1 MAEQR
6 KASVP
11 YGKRMKRKKFIGGL
25 DVPFFSIVI
34 ILLTIGVASLLSASY
49 VFCASSPR
57 CNYDS
62 YFYFKRQ
69 LFFASFGVFVMCVIS
84 NIDYHKF
91 KNKRLIRIGLIVTIL
106 LLLVAFLT
114 GSGEFKR
121 WIRIGPISFQPSELA
136 KFMLVIYL
144 ATDISENWPMITG
157 NGIIKNDRRPSAS
170 GQGLTLANG
179 MKESTYMAFKYMIVI
194 GTLAVLVALGNHISG
209 AAIILILGMIM
220 MYLGGFSRKM
230 FRLLLFLGVVLVALV
245 LFKPTILPDN
255 AAKRIIIWKYMN
267 GIGTLPESYTAE
279 MIRDQRWQTD
289 NSICA
294 MGSGRFFGVGIG
306 KSRMKHLYIS
316 EPQNDFIF
324 PVVCEEIGF
333 FGASLIV
340 ALFIFLV
347 KRGAEIGKNADD
359 MFGSLLATG
368 FIYHIGM
375 QIILNLC
382 VVTDVMP
389 NTGISLPFFSYGGT
403 AIIMMLA
410 EMGVILSVSRMA
422 HMKKDGLPVRKKKGK
437 EKNR

>member
-6 KASVP
+6 RAPMPSGRRV
-11 YGKRMKRKKFIGGL
+11 KRRRFIGGV
-25 DVPFFSIVI
+25 DVPFFSVVIV
-34 ILLTIGVASLLSASY
+34 LLTIGVASLLSASY

-62 YFYFKRQ
+62 YYYFKRQ
-69 LFFASFGVFVMCVIS
+69 LVFAVAGVIIMCFIS
-84 NIDYHKF
+84 NIDYHKL
-91 KNKRLIRIGLIVTIL
+91 KNKRLILIGLGITAAL
-106 LLLVAFLT
+106 LLAAILT

-136 KFMLVIYL
+136 KFILVIYL
-144 ATDISENWPMITG
+144 AADISVNWPYITG
-157 NGIIKNDRRPSAS
+157 VRTLQNGRKTSAS
-170 GQGLTLANG
+170 GKNSLLTGEGQGSLFFAIR
-179 MKESTYMAFKYMIVI
+179 YIIVI
-194 GTLAVLVALGNHISG
+194 GILAFLVAKGNHISG
-209 AAIILILGMIM
+209 AAIVLALGIIM
-220 MYLGGFSRKM
+220 MYLGGFPSKI
-230 FRLLLFLGVVLVALV
+230 FRILLIVGILSVGLV
-245 LFKPTILPDN
+245 LFKPTVLPSN
-255 AAKRIIIWKYMN
+255 AAKRIVIWKYMN
-267 GIGTLPESYTAE
+267 DLGTLPDIYTPE

-324 PVVCEEIGF
+324 PVVCEELGF
-333 FGASLIV
+333 FGAFLIV

-410 EMGVILSVSRMA
+410 EMGIILSVSRMA
-422 HMKKDGLPVRKKKGK
+422 HMKKSGMPVKKKKGA
-437 EKNR
+437 RRT

>member
-1 MAEQR
+1 MTELR
-6 KASVP
+6 KAP
-11 YGKRMKRKKFIGGL
+11 IAAKKPIKRKRVTGGM
-25 DVPFFSIVI
+25 DVPFFSVII

-49 VFCASSPR
+49 VFCSSSAR

-62 YFYFKRQ
+62 YYYFKRQ
-69 LFFASFGVFVMCVIS
+69 LFFASVGVAVMLLVS
-84 NIDYHKF
+84 NIDYHKL
-91 KNKRLIRIGLIVTIL
+91 KNRKLLRIGLL
-106 LLLVAFLT
+106 LTVVFLLMAYMT

-121 WIRIGPISFQPSELA
+121 WLRIGPISFQPSELA
-136 KFMLVIYL
+136 KFILVIYL
-144 ATDISENWPMITG
+144 ATDISENWSLITG
-157 NGIIKNDRRPSAS
+157 NEVMTLDRRASAS
-170 GQGLTLANG
+170 GGTGLFSG
-179 MKESTYMAFKYMIVI
+179 EMKASTYLALKYIVI
-194 GTLAVLVALGNHISG
+194 TIVLAGLVAIGNHISG
-209 AAIILILGMIM
+209 AAIIIMLGIIM
-220 MYLGGFSRKM
+220 MYLGGFPSRM
-230 FRLLLFLGVVLVALV
+230 FKLLIIAGVLLVALV
-245 LFKPTILPDN
+245 LIKPTILPDN

-267 GIGTLPESYTAE
+267 GIGSLPESYTAE

-289 NSICA
+289 NSIAA
-294 MGSGRFFGVGIG
+294 MGSGGFFGVGIG

-324 PVVCEEIGF
+324 PVVCEEIGL
-333 FGASLIV
+333 FGALLIV
-340 ALFIFLV
+340 ALFIFLI

-410 EMGVILSVSRMA
+410 EMGIILSVSRSA
-422 HMKKDGLPVRKKKGK
+422 HMKKDGLPIRKKKGA
-437 EKNR
+437 ENNR